1 MKAEII
7 IIGDEI
13 LYGQTIDT
21 NSAFIA
27 EKLGELGVEVNYK
40 TAVGDE
46 VKKIVEA
53 VHLAQRRVDLTITT
67 GGLGPTSD
75 DLTVK
80 AIAKAF
86 KRTLIFHPEILKKI
100 EARFKTRGIEMPK
113 INQNQALIPQG
124 AKTLENPL
132 GSAPGIL
139 IEEDKKIF
147 IALPGVPKEMKA
159 MLEQEVIPR
168 LKTKIGKTKIVHRKI
183 RTTGII
189 ESKLYEKIKDLLKDL
204 IEIKVAFLPGYQGVD
219 LRLTANL
226 KTSSKSKDALTQLEE
241 KIKER
246 IGEFIYGYDEQTLEE
261 MVGKILKE
269 KGKTLSVAESC
280 TGGLVAAKITNISG
294 SSDYFERG
302 VVSYSNQAK
311 MEILGVPRDLLE
323 KYGAVSPEM
332 ALAMA
337 QGVRRIS
344 KTDLGLSVTGIAG
357 PTGGTK
363 EKPVGL
369 IYIGLADAQKSWVE
383 KFLFGQDRMI
393 NRERAAQAA
402 LNMVRSYFSGKY
414 K

>member
-13 LYGQTIDT
+13 LYGQTLDT

-27 EKLGELGVEVNYK
+27 EKLGELGVEISYK

-53 VHLAQRRVDLTITT
+53 IHLAQRRVDLVITT

-80 AIAKAF
+80 GTAKAF
-86 KRTLIFHPEILKKI
+86 KKNLIFHPEILKKI
-100 EARFKTRGIEMPK
+100 EARFKARGIEMPK

-124 AKTLENPL
+124 AKALENPL

-147 IALPGVPKEMKA
+147 TALPGVPKEMKT
-159 MLEQEVIPR
+159 MLEQEVIPL
-168 LKTKIGKTKIVHRKI
+168 LKTKVGKTKIVHRKI

-189 ESKLYEKIKDLLKDL
+189 ESKLYEKIQDLLKDL
-204 IEIKVAFLPGYQGVD
+204 KEIKVAFLPSYLGVD

-226 KTSSKSKDALTQLEE
+226 KTSSKSKDSIIQLEE

-261 MVGKILKE
+261 VVGKTLKE
-269 KGKTLSVAESC
+269 NGKTLSVAESC

-302 VVSYSNQAK
+302 VVSYSNQSK
-311 MEILGVPRDLLE
+311 IEILGVPQDLLE
-323 KYGAVSPEM
+323 KYGTVSPEV

-337 QGVRRIS
+337 KGIREIS

-369 IYIGLADAQKSWVE
+369 IYIGLADAQNSWVE

-393 NRERAAQAA
+393 NRERASQAA
-402 LNMVRSYFSGKY
+402 LNMVRLYFLGKY

>member
-13 LYGQTIDT
+13 LYGQTVDT

-27 EKLGELGVEVNYK
+27 EKLGELGIEISYK
-40 TAVGDE
+40 TSVADD
-46 VKKIVEA
+46 VKTIVEA
-53 VHLAQRRVDLTITT
+53 IHLAQSRVNLIIST

-75 DLTVK
+75 DLTLK
-80 AIAKAF
+80 GIAKAF
-86 KRTLIFHPEILKKI
+86 KRNLIFHPEILKKI
-100 EARFKTRGIEMPK
+100 EERFKARGLEMPK
-113 INQNQALIPQG
+113 INQNQALLPQG
-124 AKTLENPL
+124 AKALENQL

-159 MLEQEVIPR
+159 MLEQEVIPL
-168 LKTKIGKTKIVHRKI
+168 LKTKVGKTKIVHRKI

-189 ESKLYEKIKDLLKDL
+189 ESKLYEKIQDLLKDL
-204 IEIKVAFLPGYQGVD
+204 KEIKVAFLPSYQGVD

-226 KTSSKSKDALTQLEE
+226 KTSSKSKDAITQLEE

-261 MVGKILKE
+261 VVGKILKE
-269 KGKTLSVAESC
+269 NGKTLSVAESC
-280 TGGLVAAKITNISG
+280 TGGLVLAKITNISG
-294 SSDYFERG
+294 SSEYFERG

-311 MEILGVPRDLLE
+311 MEILGVPKELLD
-323 KYGAVSPEM
+323 KSGAVSPEV

-337 QGVRRIS
+337 KGIRQIS

-357 PTGGTK
+357 PTGG
-363 EKPVGL
+363 
-369 IYIGLADAQKSWVE
+369 
-383 KFLFGQDRMI
+383 
-393 NRERAAQAA
+393 
-402 LNMVRSYFSGKY
+402 
-414 K
+414 

>member
-13 LYGQTIDT
+13 LYGQTVDT
-21 NSAFIA
+21 NSAYMA
-27 EKLGELGVEVNYK
+27 ERLNQLGVEVIYK
-40 TAVGDE
+40 TAVGDD

-53 VHLAQRRVDLTITT
+53 IHLAHRRVDLVIST

-80 AIAKAF
+80 GIAKAF
-86 KRTLIFHPEILKKI
+86 KKNLIFHPEISKKI
-100 EARFKTRGIEMPK
+100 EERFAARGIEMPK
-113 INQNQALIPQG
+113 INQNQALLPQG
-124 AKTLENPL
+124 AKALENQL

-147 IALPGVPKEMKA
+147 IALPGVPKEMRNI
-159 MLEQEVIPR
+159 LENEVMPY
-168 LKTKIGKTKIVHRKI
+168 LKTKVGKSKIVHRKI

-189 ESKLYEKIKDLLKDL
+189 ESKLYEKIQDLLKDL
-204 IEIKVAFLPGYQGVD
+204 KDIKIAFLPGYQGVD

-226 KTSSKSKDALTQLEE
+226 KTSAKSKDVINQLEE

-246 IGEFIYGYDEQTLEE
+246 IGEFIYGFDDQTLEE
-261 MVGKILKE
+261 VVGNMLKE

-311 MEILGVPRDLLE
+311 MEILGVPKDLLE
-323 KYGAVSPEM
+323 KFGAVSPEV

-337 QGVRRIS
+337 KGIRQIS

-369 IYIGLADAQKSWVE
+369 IYIALADNNKAWVE
-383 KFLFGQDRMI
+383 KFMFGQDRMI
-393 NRERAAQAA
+393 NRERTAQAA
-402 LNMVRSYFSGKY
+402 LNMVRLYFLGKY

>member
-27 EKLGELGVEVNYK
+27 EKLGESGVEISYK

-53 VHLAQRRVDLTITT
+53 VHLAQRRVDLIIAT

-86 KRTLIFHPEILKKI
+86 KKNLIFHPEILKKI
-100 EARFKTRGIEMPK
+100 EARFKARGIEMPK

-124 AKTLENPL
+124 AKALENPL

-168 LKTKIGKTKIVHRKI
+168 LKTKVGKTKIVHRKI

-261 MVGKILKE
+261 MVGKMLQE
-269 KGKTLSVAESC
+269 NGKTLSVAESC

>member
-13 LYGQTIDT
+13 LYGQTLDT
-21 NSAFIA
+21 NSVFIA
-27 EKLGELGVEVNYK
+27 EKLGELGIEVNYK

-53 VHLAQRRVDLTITT
+53 IHLAQRRVDLVITT

-86 KRTLIFHPEILKKI
+86 KRNLIFHPEILKKI
-100 EARFKTRGIEMPK
+100 EARFKARGIEMPK

-124 AKTLENPL
+124 AKALENPL

-159 MLEQEVIPR
+159 MLEQEVVPL

-189 ESKLYEKIKDLLKDL
+189 ESKLYEKIQDLLKDKK
-204 IEIKVAFLPGYQGVD
+204 EIKVAFLPSYQGVD

-226 KTSSKSKDALTQLEE
+226 KTSTKSKDIVTQLEE
-241 KIKER
+241 KIKQR

-261 MVGKILKE
+261 VVGKMLKE
-269 KGKTLSVAESC
+269 NGKTLSVAESC
-280 TGGLVAAKITNISG
+280 TGGLVSAKITNISG
-294 SSDYFERG
+294 SSEYFERG

-311 MEILGVPRDLLE
+311 TEILGVPKELLE
-323 KYGAVSPEM
+323 KFGAVSPEV

-337 QGVRRIS
+337 KGIRQIS

-357 PTGGTK
+357 PTGGT
-363 EKPVGL
+363 EDKPVGL
-369 IYIGLADAQKSWVE
+369 IYIGLADSNKAWVE
-383 KFLFGQDRMI
+383 KFMFGQDRMI
-393 NRERAAQAA
+393 NRERTAQAA
-402 LNMVRSYFSGKY
+402 LNMVRLYFLGKY

>member
-27 EKLGELGVEVNYK
+27 EKLGELGVEVSYK

-53 VHLAQRRVDLTITT
+53 IHLAQRRADLVITT

-86 KRTLIFHPEILKKI
+86 KRNLIFHPEILKKI
-100 EARFKTRGIEMPK
+100 EERFKARGIEMPK

-124 AKTLENPL
+124 AKALENPL

-147 IALPGVPKEMKA
+147 ISLPGVPKEMKA
-159 MLEQEVIPR
+159 ILGQEVIAL
-168 LKTKIGKTKIVHRKI
+168 LKPKVSKTKIVHRKI

-189 ESKLYEKIKDLLKDL
+189 ESKLYEKIQDLLKDL
-204 IEIKVAFLPGYQGVD
+204 KEIKVAFLPSYQGVD

-226 KTSSKSKDALTQLEE
+226 KTSAKSKDVVTQLEE
-241 KIKER
+241 KIKGR

-261 MVGKILKE
+261 VVGKMLKD

-280 TGGLVAAKITNISG
+280 TGGLIAAKITNISG

-311 MEILGVPRDLLE
+311 MEILGVPKELLD
-323 KYGAVSPEM
+323 KFGAVSPEV

-337 QGVRRIS
+337 QGVRKIS

-357 PTGGTK
+357 PSGGTK

-369 IYIGLADAQKSWVE
+369 IYIGLADSQKSWVE

-393 NRERAAQAA
+393 NRERASQAA
-402 LNMVRSYFSGKY
+402 LNMVRLYFSGKY

>member
-269 KGKTLSVAESC
+269 KGKTLSLAESC
-280 TGGLVAAKITNISG
+280 TGGMVAARITNISG

-302 VVSYSNQAK
+302 VVSYSNQTK
-311 MEILGVPRDLLE
+311 MEILGVPKELLD
-323 KYGAVSPEM
+323 KFGAVSPEV

-337 QGVRRIS
+337 KGIRQIS

-369 IYIGLADAQKSWVE
+369 IYIGLADSQKSWVE

-393 NRERAAQAA
+393 NRERASQAT
-402 LNMVRSYFSGKY
+402 LNMVRLYFLGKY

>member
-13 LYGQTIDT
+13 LYGQTLDT

-27 EKLGELGVEVNYK
+27 EKLGELGVEISYK

-53 VHLAQRRVDLTITT
+53 IHLAQRRVDLVIAT

-269 KGKTLSVAESC
+269 KGKTLSLAESC
-280 TGGLVAAKITNISG
+280 TGGMVAARITNISG

-302 VVSYSNQAK
+302 VVSYSNQTK
-311 MEILGVPRDLLE
+311 MEILGVPKELLD
-323 KYGAVSPEM
+323 KFGAVSPEV

-337 QGVRRIS
+337 KGIRQIS

-357 PTGGTK
+357 PSGGTK

-369 IYIGLADAQKSWVE
+369 IYIGLADAQNSWVE

-393 NRERAAQAA
+393 NRERASQAA
-402 LNMVRSYFSGKY
+402 LNMVRLYFLGKY

>member
-13 LYGQTIDT
+13 LYGQTLDT

-27 EKLGELGVEVNYK
+27 EKLGELGVEISYK

-53 VHLAQRRVDLTITT
+53 IHLAQRRVDLVITT

-80 AIAKAF
+80 GIAKAF
-86 KRTLIFHPEILKKI
+86 KKNLIFHPEILKKI
-100 EARFKTRGIEMPK
+100 EARFKARGIEMPK

-124 AKTLENPL
+124 AKALENPL

-147 IALPGVPKEMKA
+147 TALPGVPKEMKT
-159 MLEQEVIPR
+159 MLEQEVIPL
-168 LKTKIGKTKIVHRKI
+168 LKTKVGKTKIVHRKI

-189 ESKLYEKIKDLLKDL
+189 ESKLYEKIQDLLKDL
-204 IEIKVAFLPGYQGVD
+204 KEIKVAFLPSYLGVD

-226 KTSSKSKDALTQLEE
+226 KTSSKSKDSIIQLEE

-261 MVGKILKE
+261 VVGKTLKE
-269 KGKTLSVAESC
+269 NGKTLSVAESC

-302 VVSYSNQAK
+302 VVSYSNQSK
-311 MEILGVPRDLLE
+311 IEILGVPQDLLE
-323 KYGAVSPEM
+323 KYGTVSPEV

-337 QGVRRIS
+337 KGIREIS

-369 IYIGLADAQKSWVE
+369 IYIGLADAQNSWVE

-393 NRERAAQAA
+393 NRERASQAA
-402 LNMVRSYFSGKY
+402 LNMVRLYFLGKY